1 MAVMAK
7 SKKMTIRK
15 VAPRTSQKAVRTGAK
30 NALHSAIAV
39 LVLGLLA
46 FGVYR
51 AVHSSLFRLNHVDV
65 EALSEGYPL
74 RPEQILHL
82 ARIPLG
88 QWNLYEAD
96 LSPVEQRLMQQ
107 PWVKGVILGKE
118 FPNTLSLKIVER
130 KPVAL
135 LNGSDGHVVY
145 LEEDGTTFEDQAMV
159 YPRDLPILTGF
170 SADNVYML
178 KKVNHFIETW
188 FSPEKMPKLK
198 LSAIHLDE
206 KVGLR
211 AMIAYPMKNQ
221 KQMRTVLELG
231 LNLEEASEIPQTKL
245 LKVLNYLAARSMPAS
260 KIWLGDGKKIVVKL
274 ARRP

>member
-1 MAVMAK
+1 MKGFASAK
-7 SKKMTIRK
+7 SGQKM
-15 VAPRTSQKAVRTGAK
+15 ARTGAK

-39 LVLGLLA
+39 IVLGLLT

-51 AVHSSLFRLNHVDV
+51 AVHSSLFQLNHVDV

-74 RPEQILHL
+74 TPEQILHL

-96 LSPVEQRLMQQ
+96 LSPVERRLMQQ
-107 PWVKGVILGKE
+107 PWVKGVVLGKE

-135 LNGSDGHVVY
+135 LSGSDGHVVY

-159 YPRDLPILTGF
+159 YPHDLPILTGF
-170 SADNVYML
+170 SVDNVYLL

-188 FSPEKMPKLK
+188 FSPEKMPKVK
-198 LSAIHLDE
+198 LSAIHFDE

-231 LNLEEASEIPQTKL
+231 LNLEEASAIPQAKL
-245 LKVLNYLAARSMPAS
+245 LKVLNYLAVRSMPAS